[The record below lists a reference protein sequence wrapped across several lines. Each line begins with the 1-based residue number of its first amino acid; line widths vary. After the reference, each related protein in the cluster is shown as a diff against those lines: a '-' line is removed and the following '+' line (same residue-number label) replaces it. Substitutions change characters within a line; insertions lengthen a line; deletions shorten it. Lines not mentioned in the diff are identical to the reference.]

1 MALRRRHNAM
11 LEREKPR
18 LEIIPMIDIM
28 MFLLVFFVMIVLK
41 MIPDSGVT
49 LHLPGASTAQPLPH
63 TEVVII
69 IDQKGLMHVKDHVMG
84 ADQLES
90 YLQTVKAGHDTD
102 VIVAGDKGTKLQ
114 QLMSVMDLV
123 RKAGITDIGIATNNT
138 PGS

>member
-1 MALRRRHNAM
+1 M

-49 LHLPGASTAQPLPH
+49 LSLPGASTAQPLPH
-63 TEVVII
+63 TEIVII
-69 IDQKGLMHVKDHVMG
+69 IDQQGMMHVKDQVMT
-84 ADQLES
+84 DDELEA
-90 YLQTVKAGHDTD
+90 YLQGEKTGHDTD

-114 QLMSVMDLV
+114 QLMNVMDLV
-123 RKAGITDIGIATNNT
+123 RKAGITDIGIATNNN